1 MVLVV
6 KNPPANAGDPRD
18 TGWIPGS
25 GRCPGGGMATRSN
38 IPAWKIPW
46 TEEPGKLQSMGLQ
59 RVQHDWAQTNPIYVE
74 VLYACAEQILLSYWY
89 LPHQYITSWPIPFV
103 EERTSYL
110 YTTPLFFFFF
120 FATLESHGVLVPQPK
135 IQPSSP
141 ALEAW
146 YLKHWNYQGHPYI
159 LFLKMTFLLE
169 KTSNLL
175 LKALLSSQNP
185 TITMED
191 KPLKL

>member
-1 MVLVV
+1 MQEIQEILVGSLGQEDALEEAWQ
-6 KNPPANAGDPRD
+6 P
-18 TGWIPGS
+18 IP
-25 GRCPGGGMATRSN
+25 
-38 IPAWKIPW
+38 IFL
-46 TEEPGKLQSMGLQ
+46 PGKFHGQKNLAGYSPWGCKESNMTE
-59 RVQHDWAQTNPIYVE
+59 WAQTNPIYVE

-89 LPHQYITSWPIPFV
+89 LPHQYLTSWPIPFV
-103 EERTSYL
+103 EEITSYP
-110 YTTPLFFFFF
+110 YTTPLFFFF
-120 FATLESHGVLVPQPK
+120 FATLESHGVLIPQPK

-146 YLKHWNYQGHPYI
+146 YLKHWNHQGHPYT

-185 TITMED
+185 IITMED